1 MSTPSTSTSA
11 VQSPPTP
18 PAATTTSPEPFEEPA
33 GFNPVALVLAFLL
46 PGAGHAYLGE
56 MRRARLV
63 AAGVLSMFFG
73 GLLIGGIDVVDRRED
88 FVWFL
93 GQALV
98 GPIAYG
104 TDYVHQN
111 YIKVRDPGSGQV
123 RSAHPYEIRNPR
135 TGQAIEVRDP
145 DTGAPRDFVDP
156 RTGQVRT
163 STPSDRPPNKKSLGR
178 VNEIGTL
185 FATLAGM
192 LNLICM
198 IDAAF
203 RRSLRE
209 PKGGQW

>member
-1 MSTPSTSTSA
+1 
-11 VQSPPTP
+11 
-18 PAATTTSPEPFEEPA
+18 
-33 GFNPVALVLAFLL
+33 
-46 PGAGHAYLGE
+46 
-56 MRRARLV
+56 
-63 AAGVLSMFFG
+63 MFFG
-73 GLLIGGIDVVDRRED
+73 GVLIGGIDVVDRRED

-111 YIKVRDPGSGQV
+111 YIKVRDPNTGQL
-123 RSAHPYEIRNPR
+123 RSAHPYEIRDPR
-135 TGQAIEVRDP
+135 TRQAIEVRDP
-145 DTGAPRDFVDP
+145 ETGAPREFLDP
-156 RTGQVRT
+156 RSGQLRM
-163 STPSDRPPNKKSLGR
+163 STPADRPPNKKSLGR

-203 RRSLRE
+203 RHSVRE
-209 PKGGQW
+209 PKGGTW